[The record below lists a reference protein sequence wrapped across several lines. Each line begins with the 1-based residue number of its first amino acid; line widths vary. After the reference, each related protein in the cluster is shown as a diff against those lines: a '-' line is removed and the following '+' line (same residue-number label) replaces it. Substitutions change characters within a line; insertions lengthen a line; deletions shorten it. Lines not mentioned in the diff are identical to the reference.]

1 MEIPRLEGT
10 YLVKRLVNYIPVML
24 GIVFVSAAILLTGG
38 FTVNNQYTLA
48 EDTQPPETTVTDPHE
63 VLALQEEPASLDDIY
78 HILSLQERRQVGR
91 PAPTDPS
98 QELTTLSSTSPT
110 STSSTSSTSTS
121 TTTTKATT
129 VPTYN
134 LGGRFSSIRV
144 FIDLQRIIFYKVNP
158 ATGQEYEA
166 YAVRCSTGTSRYP
179 TPAPG
184 PSRPYYLGGRKAA
197 LTIFRST
204 KSTIDCWVRYATHMS
219 GSIWFH
225 SVPYDYVGSRF
236 DPSRCYMYSGYDVLG
251 RRTSSHGCIRM
262 ALRDAQFLYNNTY
275 RGMPCYV
282 ISSYS
287 SAFPGRTPLGPAPL
301 PPALGGSR
309 NWDPTDPN
317 YPGYSP
323 PAPFPT
329 VTDPT
334 EPEATPATTV
344 TETTTTTKPTT
355 AAGTTTTSKKQSTTT
370 TTTTTTTST
379 TPDPEPTDTDPTTT
393 DPENTTTSTGG
404 SENQPPE
411 GEGSVG

>member
-38 FTVNNQYTLA
+38 FSVNNQYTLA
-48 EDTQPPETTVTDPHE
+48 EDTQPPETTATDPHE

-78 HILSLQERRQVGR
+78 HILSLQERRQAGR

-98 QELTTLSSTSPT
+98 QELLTTLSSTSPT
-110 STSSTSSTSTS
+110 STSSTSSTTTS

-129 VPTYN
+129 VPTYS

-287 SAFPGRTPLGPAPL
+287 SAFPGRSPLGPAPL

-329 VTDPT
+329 EPDPT
-334 EPEATPATTV
+334 EPETTEP
-344 TETTTTTKPTT
+344 ETTTTTKPTT
-355 AAGTTTTSKKQSTTT
+355 AAETTTTSKTSKTTAKPPT
-370 TTTTTTTST
+370 SSTST
-379 TPDPEPTDTDPTTT
+379 TEDSTTESSTEPAPTTT
-393 DPENTTTSTGG
+393 DPGETTTST
-404 SENQPPE
+404 SESDNPTSE
-411 GEGSVG
+411 GEGSID